1 MTVGGIS
8 IFSKIT
14 TTGMSL
20 WIKKEGKRGKILTL
34 KKHLCYLAY
43 AELITWIG
51 SSLYSFVDVS
61 SKKAYSTLAISLV
74 KL

>member
-14 TTGMSL
+14 TKGMSL
-20 WIKKEGKRGKILTL
+20 WIKKEGKRGKFLTL
-34 KKHLCYLAY
+34 KKHLCYLTY
-43 AELITWIG
+43 AALINRIG

-61 SKKAYSTLAISLV
+61 F
-74 KL
+74 